1 MQELGGMKVIKARME
16 KLAGSMTSTWKLQAG
31 YLVGLCVGGWPVLR
45 FDGYEWPTS
54 NSATTVS

>member
-1 MQELGGMKVIKARME
+1 MKVIKARME